1 MQMAVAADY
10 YKDFMI
16 LPVPL
21 RFVIKIVAA
30 VGRNLGKKGYLREY
44 FEE

>member
-1 MQMAVAADY
+1 MQMAVVADY

-30 VGRNLGKKGYLREY
+30 LTKPWKERKLTRI
-44 FEE
+44 F